1 MKIIHCTGIPL
12 KYSADVKELLR
23 LSDKEF
29 IPPLSARDDTS
40 QTDFITETKKATEPV
55 SYYMSLCSQLNFL
68 VIDNE
73 QVVGLMS
80 YVCDYMSEA
89 TMKDMP
95 NIYISTLIVHPAMRR
110 RGIANKLY
118 SRMLKKYNN
127 RYIFTRTWST
137 NTGHIRILSNLKFYE
152 HLRLE
157 DNRGEGI
164 DTVYFRREP
173 EKFSISMIIKQYR
186 LQSSIIV
193 FAVLL
198 LLAIGFIYLW
208 RASSNEAMNEL
219 YLAFSTSLLASA
231 LCLLSDT
238 FIKFREAKNDEY
250 INKLK
255 SFGISNLQFHKDQL
269 LEQIIPHCKEELWIS
284 GYRLIMTGKK
294 KFLDAICK
302 SASKNQKLSIRLL
315 VVPPWSDIYG
325 YVYGKDD
332 VSGNY
337 FIVFKTL
344 ALLKEKYGTKVEIRF
359 ANSPLFNDT
368 YKVDERFIT
377 GPYLHCA
384 DKNGA
389 KITAKD
395 FFSFDIDDHKK
406 ELYEI
411 MEQDYV
417 AIWNKSTEYFDLDS
431 FYTGSKE
438 VNYDTFMQNDSL
450 QNYIIIVK
458 NAEKI

>member
-12 KYSADVKELLR
+12 KYSTDVKELLR
-23 LSDKEF
+23 LSDSEF

-40 QTDFITETKKATEPV
+40 QTDFITETKKTSEPK

-68 VIDNE
+68 AIDNN

-89 TMKDMP
+89 TMNNMP
-95 NIYISTLIVHPAMRR
+95 NIYMSTLIVHPAMRR
-110 RGIANKLY
+110 RGIASKLY
-118 SRMLKKYNN
+118 SKMLKKYTN

-137 NTGHIRILSNLKFYE
+137 NKGHIRILSNMKFYE
-152 HLRLE
+152 HMRLE
-157 DNRGEGI
+157 NDRGEGI

-173 EKFSISMIIKQYR
+173 EKFSVSTILKQYK

-208 RASSNEAMNEL
+208 QASTNDAMNEL

-231 LCLLSDT
+231 LCLMSDT

-269 LEQIIPHCKEELWIS
+269 LEQIIPHCKKELWIS
-284 GYRLIMTGKK
+284 GYRLIMTGKRQ
-294 KFLDAICK
+294 FLDAICK
-302 SASKNQKLSIRLL
+302 SASRSKKLNIRVLA
-315 VVPPWSDIYG
+315 VPPWSDIYG

-337 FIVFKTL
+337 FVVFKTL
-344 ALLKEKYGTKVEIRF
+344 ASLKEKYGTNIEIRF

-368 YKVDERFIT
+368 YKIDNRFVT
-377 GPYLHCA
+377 GPYLHCL

-395 FFSFDIDDHKK
+395 FFSFDIDDPKK
-406 ELYEI
+406 DLYEI

-417 AIWNKSTEYFDLDS
+417 AIWNQSVECFNLDS
-431 FYTGSKE
+431 FYLNSKTI
-438 VNYDTFMQNDSL
+438 NYDTFQKNDTL
-450 QNYIIIVK
+450 QNYIIRQ
-458 NAEKI
+458 